1 LFVAGFIVVCI
12 SDGKWRKHIDVLSV
26 MEQRL
31 VGIEGLEKLHAR
43 KMKHQ

>member
-1 LFVAGFIVVCI
+1 
-12 SDGKWRKHIDVLSV
+12 